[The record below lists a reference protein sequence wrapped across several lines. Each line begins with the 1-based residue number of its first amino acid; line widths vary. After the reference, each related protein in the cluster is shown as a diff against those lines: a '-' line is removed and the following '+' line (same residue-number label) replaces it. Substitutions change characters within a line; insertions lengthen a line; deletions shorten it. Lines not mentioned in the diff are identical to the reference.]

1 MLSPTVA
8 RKQIKNIKMNNN
20 YYYFSTHTIKQSI
33 YTRLEAGATYKTL
46 DDDIRDLLDL
56 LVNHFPKDEL
66 AENPL
71 DYCSKFI
78 MKHKSE
84 LYELEKLKGTFLK
97 YFLVEYLGFVLQW
110 GASTRAFGKNSSKR
124 AETITEQGLIQEM
137 TDSNGTIKKLLDSS
151 EGDLSA
157 VKPFLPAIMISLYTN
172 TRKKSIMEFKH
183 TGKFCFDFDGLKD
196 SNDAVK
202 WMNKVWKG
210 TKNVKPYMA
219 FISPRGKGFKVF
231 CKVDTSNPDFQ
242 RDFRLEEREVV
253 MRHHKVWFEG
263 ARKELVDSFPEL
275 EQKFDLATNDPQRLT
290 YLPFIADKSCNFKY
304 DPSIQ
309 SDYSEIVDKEREY
322 EQKELRKKLSENP
335 EAIAKIMKEQGITSK
350 EDAYHL
356 FLKNKSHDFDLE
368 YEIEKF
374 IQVIDFIEELSFK
387 DDRVSNWVYE
397 KFNDYH
403 TLHKMSW
410 VLYGVFGDLAIEQ
423 LKRLIPAGSNKLD
436 ESGNDYRWAIRSKE
450 DYDQDQLQT
459 LTPGAFY
466 KLVLEL
472 GEVKNF
478 LSENFGPS
486 SGNVSDFK
494 IINSYYEIYQRN
506 VELHN
511 NDNDQADLSEFL
523 ENMTDY
529 IDKKKIRL
537 PLIEELETIP
547 AEITLGHNNYLDKD
561 VMHNLFQKKYG
572 DKRIFS
578 LRSQCGSGKN
588 TLAGHPDYKIKGRV
602 ILAEPYKAISN
613 QIAKEAWD
621 EENRPEQLFVNSDI
635 ENTVTSFK
643 KEDKEVIRVN
653 YEKTLKG
660 KDLPKSDNLVVH
672 CTYDQVLN
680 LRHEDMATF
689 DYIFID
695 ESHTLSDGLDYRA
708 EVISMLIH
716 HLIEFVAKKRNGKTK
731 IIFMS
736 GTPNVETHA
745 IPEIMEHYQ
754 IKSLFQRIIV
764 HKKYKKRPIIHLT
777 HLDTDDSSVRF
788 DEVLNQINKYLKEG
802 RKVFYLFN
810 NKLKMDEYIRKI
822 QAKLST
828 SIKIGLFY
836 SGSEGECTQ
845 NILSG
850 KFGDFDVVLATTFFI
865 NGINIDKDG
874 LTEDEVKQGKTST
887 QKYGIIIDL
896 GNIFTKVNVMGA
908 VQAINRFRNRE
919 CHSAVFFPK
928 IFKPN
933 LKNTEK
939 KFNFGNAVGKLLGI
953 NKYNCHLLS
962 VNEDATPNE
971 ITEEEE
977 KEEVHLLAETRKNPA
992 NVSLRDIATF
1002 AEKDENKKLVVSS
1015 ITKKARIY
1023 EDWFCSLDGYH
1034 YLAKDAGLTSIIIH
1048 RNIGSPLK
1056 EMTKDQVELENNL
1069 IRNFLDDEKA
1079 MNYLER
1085 QINPEKRILVRASN
1099 RVLDPISTEIGNFE
1113 VIDFINDKYI
1123 LEGDFHSSHERAVNQ
1138 LINYHLRLC
1147 YWYGSDKAIE
1157 LLRFL
1162 INPKAELQPSK
1173 SSSYLKNINKY
1184 VNSCNSVQDGKLINA
1199 INYIKAIDSLSKKEL
1214 GVIKEVK
1221 PNYISYTV
1229 TDADLVNNLKNM
1241 WAKQQHEIIMY
1252 KLDVSQSLEK
1262 KELKKYYSKTE
1273 LIKTIDL
1280 EKLATQLNKLSNYTP
1295 LKYNKEGNIKTY
1307 ETIVIP
1313 RIIRSPK
1320 LGSDMDIEIDEFSE
1334 PSLSTVEDNANKLR
1348 QFSHDNKR
1356 KLKAYLEPLIKVNNA
1371 SAKKMYD
1378 FLLGKLNK
1386 KEIQNSIKYID
1397 SLINDPVKS
1406 NIPNI
1411 SNILNRLKIDLS
1423 NLDDLLLTFFK
1434 TSEYTTYKELKN
1446 IGFVPFVHQTF
1457 FCAENFK
1464 LESLEAKF
1472 TSMLK
1477 NIKEEDVFNSLKRN
1491 SKLFK
1496 NSRRL
1501 KISNNASKT
1510 TLGKSNETK
1519 VSYVVLNKKGD
1530 IIYTDFSLSKT
1541 CVFLCRY
1548 AFKNE
1553 GFVMKDASTPP
1564 KVFNKGIYNAGTFK
1578 RDYYSNSSTNKTVA
1592 NYIVNT
1598 YEVNVQDYIDY
1609 VNPPKIK
1616 TLPKSKG
1623 KAA

>member
-1 MLSPTVA
+1 
-8 RKQIKNIKMNNN
+8 MNNI
-20 YYYFSTHTIKQSI
+20 YYYFATHTINQSI
-33 YTRLEAGATYKTL
+33 YNRLQAGATYKTL
-46 DDDIRDLLDL
+46 DEDSRGMLDKL
-56 LVNHFPKDEL
+56 TDKYPQDEFT
-66 AENPL
+66 ESPT

-78 MKHKSE
+78 IKHKTE
-84 LYELEKLKGTFLK
+84 LYELEKLKGADLK
-97 YFLVEYLGFVLQW
+97 YFLVQYLGFVLQW
-110 GASTRAFGKNSSKR
+110 GASTRAFGKNSKKR
-124 AETITEQGLIQEM
+124 AETITGQELIKEM

-151 EGDLSA
+151 GGNVTA
-157 VKPFLPAIMISLYTN
+157 VKPFLPAIMISLFTN

-183 TGKFCFDFDGLKD
+183 TGEFCFDFDGLKD
-196 SNDAVK
+196 SNEARF
-202 WMNKVWKG
+202 WMNKVWGG
-210 TKNVKPYMA
+210 TTNIKPYMA

-231 CKVDTSNPDFQ
+231 CRVDKTNPDFI
-242 RDFRLEEREVV
+242 RDFGLEERAVV
-253 MRHHKVWFEG
+253 MKHHKVWYEG
-263 ARKELVDSFPEL
+263 AHKELIKFFPEL
-275 EQKFDLATNDPQRLT
+275 TDKFDISTNDPQRLT
-290 YLPFIADKSCNFKY
+290 YLPYIDNSSLNFKY
-304 DPSIQ
+304 SATNE
-309 SDYSEIVDKEREY
+309 SDYSLLVNSQRADER
-322 EQKELRKKLSENP
+322 KDLLKKISKNAIP
-335 EAIAKIMKEQGITSK
+335 IAKIMKEQGITSQ

-356 FLKNKSHDFDLE
+356 YIKNLSPEFDLE
-368 YEIEKF
+368 YETEKF

-410 VLYGVFGDLAIEQ
+410 VLYGVFGDLAIDQ

-450 DYDQDQLQT
+450 DYDQDQLAT
-459 LTPGAFY
+459 LNPGAFY
-466 KLVLEL
+466 QLVLEL

-478 LSENFGPS
+478 LSEKFGAS
-486 SGNVSDFK
+486 SRNVSDFK

-511 NDNDQADLSEFL
+511 NDNDQANLNEFL
-523 ENMTDY
+523 DRITSY
-529 IDKKKIRL
+529 IDEKKIRL

-547 AEITLGHNNYLDKD
+547 AEITLGHNEYLDKD
-561 VMHNLFQKKYG
+561 VMHNLFQKKYA

-602 ILAEPYKAISN
+602 ILAEPYKGISN
-613 QIAKEAWD
+613 QIAKQAWD

-635 ENTVTSFK
+635 EHTVKSFK
-643 KEDKEVIRVN
+643 KEDKEEIRIN

-680 LRHEDMATF
+680 LSHRDMATF
-689 DYIFID
+689 NYIFID

-708 EVISMLIH
+708 EVISKLIH
-716 HLIEFVAKKRNGKTK
+716 HIIEFVAKKRTGKTK

-754 IKSLFQRIIV
+754 IKSLFQRVIV
-764 HKKYKKRPIIHLT
+764 HKKYKKRPLIHLT
-777 HLDTDDSSVRF
+777 HLDTNDSSIRF
-788 DEVLNQINKYLKEG
+788 DEVVNQINKYLKEG
-802 RKVFYLFN
+802 RKVFHLFN
-810 NKLKMDEYIRKI
+810 NKLKMDEYIREI
-822 QAKLST
+822 QIKLSS

-874 LTEDEVKQGKTST
+874 LSEDEVKQGKTST

-896 GNIFTKVNVMGA
+896 GNIFTKVNAMGA

-919 CHSAVFFPK
+919 CHSTVFFPK

-933 LKNTEK
+933 LKDTAK

-953 NKYNCHLLS
+953 NKYNYHLLS
-962 VNEDATPNE
+962 ANEDATPNE
-971 ITEEEE
+971 LTNEEE
-977 KEEVHLLAETRKNPA
+977 KEEVHLLAETRKNPI
-992 NVSLRDIATF
+992 NVSLRDITAF
-1002 AEKDENKKLVVSS
+1002 ADEDENKKLVVRS
-1015 ITKKARIY
+1015 ITEKARIY

-1034 YLAKDAGLTSIIIH
+1034 YLAKDAGFASIIKH
-1048 RNIGSPLK
+1048 TYIGSPLK

-1113 VIDFINDKYI
+1113 IIAFINDKYI

-1147 YWYGSDKAIE
+1147 YWYGPDKAIE

-1162 INPKAELQPSK
+1162 INPKADLQPSK

-1214 GVIKEVK
+1214 GVIKKVK

-1252 KLDVSQSLEK
+1252 KLDVSQSPEK
-1262 KELKKYYSKTE
+1262 EELKKYYSKTE
-1273 LIKTIDL
+1273 LIKKIDL
-1280 EKLATQLNKLSNYTP
+1280 EELATQLNKLSNYTP
-1295 LKYNKEGNIKTY
+1295 LKCNKKGNIKTY

-1313 RIIRSPK
+1313 RIIRSPN
-1320 LGSDMDIEIDEFSE
+1320 LGFDMDIEIDEFSE
-1334 PSLSTVEDNANKLR
+1334 PSLSTVEDNANKLK
-1348 QFSHDNKR
+1348 QLAHDNKR
-1356 KLKAYLEPLIKVNNA
+1356 KLKAYLEPLIKANNA
-1371 SAKKMYD
+1371 SAKKIYS
-1378 FLLGKLNK
+1378 FLSDKLNK

-1423 NLDDLLLTFFK
+1423 NWNDLLLTFFK

-1446 IGFVPFVHQTF
+1446 IGFVPFVYQTF

-1464 LESLEAKF
+1464 LESLDAKF

-1496 NSRRL
+1496 NSRRS
-1501 KISNNASKT
+1501 KVSNNSNKT

-1519 VSYVVLNKKGD
+1519 ASYVVLNKKGD

-1541 CVFLCRY
+1541 CEFLCKY
-1548 AFKNE
+1548 AYKNE

-1564 KVFNKGIYNAGTFK
+1564 KVFNKSIYNAGTFK

-1592 NYIVNT
+1592 NYIINT

>member
-1 MLSPTVA
+1 
-8 RKQIKNIKMNNN
+8 MNNK

-33 YTRLEAGATYKTL
+33 YTRLEAGATYRTL
-46 DDDIRDLLDL
+46 DEDSRGMLDKL
-56 LVNHFPKDEL
+56 ADEYPQG
-66 AENPL
+66 EFTESPI

-78 MKHKSE
+78 IKHKTE
-84 LYELEKLKGTFLK
+84 LYELEKLKGTSLK
-97 YFLVEYLGFVLQW
+97 YFLVEYLGFVFQW
-110 GASTRAFGKNSSKR
+110 GASTRAFGKNSNKR
-124 AETITEQGLIQEM
+124 AETITEQDLIQEM
-137 TDSNGTIKKLLDSS
+137 TDSRGTIKKLLDSS
-151 EGDLSA
+151 QGDLSA

-172 TRKKSIMEFKH
+172 TRNKSIMQFKH

-196 SNDAVK
+196 SKDAVK
-202 WMNKVWKG
+202 WMNEVWVG

-231 CKVDTSNPDFQ
+231 CKVDTTNPDFT

-253 MRHHKVWFEG
+253 MKHHKVWYEG
-263 ARKELVDSFPEL
+263 AKKELEAKFPEL
-275 EQKFDLATNDPQRLT
+275 KDKIDVSTNDPQRLT
-290 YLPFIADKSCNFKY
+290 YIPFIADKSCNFKY
-304 DPSIQ
+304 NPSIQ

-322 EQKELRKKLSENP
+322 EQKELRKKLSANS
-335 EAIAKIMKEQGITSK
+335 EAIAKIMQEQGITSK

-368 YEIEKF
+368 YETEKF

-387 DDRVSNWVYE
+387 DDRVSNWVHE

-403 TLHKMSW
+403 TLHKLSW

-423 LKRLIPAGSNKLD
+423 LKRLVPEGSNKLD
-436 ESGNDYRWAIRSKE
+436 ESNNDYRWAVRSKD
-450 DYDQDQLQT
+450 DYDAEQLQS
-459 LTPGAFY
+459 LNLGAFY
-466 KLVLEL
+466 ILVLEL

-494 IINSYYEIYQRN
+494 LINSYYEIYQRN
-506 VELHN
+506 VELFN
-511 NDNDQADLSEFL
+511 DDNDQADLNEFL
-523 ENMTDY
+523 DSITTY

-547 AEITLGHNNYLDKD
+547 AEITLGHNDYLDKD
-561 VMHNLFQKKYG
+561 EMHNLFQNTYA
-572 DKRIFS
+572 DKRIFC

-588 TLAGHPDYKIKGRV
+588 CLAGHPDYKIKGRV
-602 ILAEPYKAISN
+602 ILSEPFKAISN

-621 EENRPEQLFVNSDI
+621 EENRPDQIFVNSDI
-635 ENTVTSFK
+635 ENTVKSFK
-643 KEDKEVIRVN
+643 KEDKEVLRVN

-660 KDLPKSDNLVVH
+660 KDLPKSDTLVVH
-672 CTYDQVLN
+672 CTFDQVLN
-680 LRHEDMATF
+680 ISHRDMATF

-708 EVISMLIH
+708 EVISKLIH
-716 HLIEFVAKKRNGKTK
+716 HIIEFVAKKRNGKTK

-736 GTPNVETHA
+736 GTPNVETHV

-764 HKKYKKRPIIHLT
+764 DKKYKKRPLIHLT
-777 HLDTDDSSVRF
+777 HLDTDDPSVRF
-788 DEVLNQINKYLKEG
+788 DEVVNQINKYLKEG
-802 RKVFYLFN
+802 RKVFHIFN
-810 NKLKMDEYIRKI
+810 NKSKMDEYIREI
-822 QAKLST
+822 QTKLSS
-828 SIKIGLFY
+828 SIKVGLFY

-865 NGINIDKDG
+865 NGININKDG

-887 QKYGIIIDL
+887 QKYGVIIDL
-896 GNIFTKVNVMGA
+896 GNIHTKVNAMGA

-919 CHSAVFFPK
+919 CHSTVFFPK
-928 IFKPN
+928 IFKSN
-933 LKNTEK
+933 LKNTAK

-962 VNEDATPNE
+962 VNEDTTPNE
-971 ITEEEE
+971 ITDEEE
-977 KEEVHLLAETRKNPA
+977 KEEVHLLAETRKNPV
-992 NVSLRDIATF
+992 NVSLRDITAF
-1002 AEKDENKKLVVSS
+1002 AEEDENKKLVVSS
-1015 ITKKARIY
+1015 ITKKARMY

-1034 YLAKDAGLTSIIIH
+1034 FIAKDAGLTSIIKH
-1048 RNIGSPLK
+1048 KNVGSPLK
-1056 EMTKDQVELENNL
+1056 KMTKGQVELENNL

-1079 MNYLER
+1079 MNYLEN
-1085 QINPEKRILVRASN
+1085 QINPDKRIYVKASN
-1099 RVLDPISTEIGNFE
+1099 KVLDPISTKIGNFV

-1123 LEGDFHSSHERAVNQ
+1123 LEGDFHSSHERAVNK

-1162 INPKAELQPSK
+1162 INPEAELLPSK
-1173 SSSYLKNINKY
+1173 GASYLKNITKY
-1184 VNSCNSVQDGKLINA
+1184 VNSCNSVQDGKLIKG
-1199 INYIKAIDSLSKKEL
+1199 INYIKAIDSLSKIKL
-1214 GVIKEVK
+1214 GIIKEVK

-1229 TDADLVNNLKNM
+1229 ANVDLVNNLKNM

-1252 KLDVSQSLEK
+1252 KLDISQSPEK
-1262 KELKKYYSKTE
+1262 EELKKYYSRTE
-1273 LIKTIDL
+1273 LIKITDL
-1280 EKLATQLNKLSNYTP
+1280 EELATQLNKLSNYTP
-1295 LKYNKEGNIKTY
+1295 LKYNKAGNLKSF

-1320 LGSDMDIEIDEFSE
+1320 LRSDMDIEIDEFSE
-1334 PSLSTVEDNANKLR
+1334 PSLSTVKDNANVLI

-1356 KLKAYLEPLIKVNNA
+1356 KLKAYLEPLLKANNA
-1371 SAKKMYD
+1371 CAKKIYN
-1378 FLLGKLNK
+1378 FLSDKLDK
-1386 KEIQNSIKYID
+1386 KEIQDSLKYID
-1397 SLINDPVKS
+1397 SLINDPAKS

-1411 SNILNRLKIDLS
+1411 SNILNKLKIDLS

-1434 TSEYTTYKELKN
+1434 TSEYTTYKKLEN

-1457 FCAENFK
+1457 FCAEDFK
-1464 LESLEAKF
+1464 LESLDAKF

-1477 NIKEEDVFNSLKRN
+1477 NIKEEDVFNSLKKN

-1496 NSRRL
+1496 NSRRI
-1501 KISNNASKT
+1501 KTSNNSSKT

-1530 IIYTDFSLSKT
+1530 IIYADFSLSNT
-1541 CVFLCRY
+1541 CSFLCKY
-1548 AFKNE
+1548 AFKND

-1564 KVFNKGIYNAGTFK
+1564 KVVNKGVYNAGTFK
-1578 RDYYSNSSTNKTVA
+1578 RDYYANSSTNKTIA
-1592 NYIVNT
+1592 NYSINT
-1598 YEVNVQDYIDY
+1598 YEINVQDYVDN
-1609 VNPPKIK
+1609 VSPPKIK
-1616 TLPKSKG
+1616 TIPKNKSK
-1623 KAA
+1623 AA